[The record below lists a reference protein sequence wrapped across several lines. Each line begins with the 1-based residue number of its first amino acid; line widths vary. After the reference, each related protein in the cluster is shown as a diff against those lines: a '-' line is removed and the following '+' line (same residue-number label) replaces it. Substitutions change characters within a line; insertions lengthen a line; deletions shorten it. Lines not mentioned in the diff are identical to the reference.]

1 MKRSPKEGP
10 KERGS
15 RERSPRERNPRAKS
29 PKERDFKEKS
39 PKDEDTQPLMLL
51 GRNAVMEAI
60 DADKPI
66 HRLFV
71 KKGEIEGSLKVIVAK
86 AKDKGIVTS
95 FVPKDK
101 LDDMSEN
108 GKHQG
113 VIATCP
119 AYDYADLHDVLRKL
133 VKSGQP
139 PFLIV
144 LDKIYDPH
152 NFGAIIRTALACGAH
167 AVIIPKRRSVG
178 ITPAVVTSSA
188 GAIEHLPVCRVA
200 NISQTIDDLKKMGIW
215 VAGADATGQN
225 LYTAPLT
232 GAIALVIGSEGEG
245 ISRLVKEKC
254 DFLVSIPMPGAQF
267 ACSASTASGRP
278 PSCGN
283 TMSSLNASVAAAVC
297 MYEIVRRKY

>member
-1 MKRSPKEGP
+1 MKKN
-10 KERGS
+10 
-15 RERSPRERNPRAKS
+15 PRENR
-29 PKERDFKEKS
+29 KERDFKERS
-39 PKDEDTQPLMLL
+39 PKGRNFEVRSPKEKKTEDDNAAPLILL

-60 DADKPI
+60 DADKDI

-71 KKGEIEGSLKVIVAK
+71 KKGDIEGSLKVIVAK
-86 AKDKGIVTS
+86 AKEKGIVTS
-95 FVPKDK
+95 FVPKEK
-101 LDDMSEN
+101 LDDMTEN

-113 VIATCP
+113 VVASCP
-119 AYDYADLHDVLRKL
+119 AFDYTDLSDVLRSL
-133 VKSGQP
+133 TKSGRP
-139 PFLIV
+139 PFLVI

-215 VAGADATGQN
+215 VAGADVAGQN

-254 DFLVSIPMPGAQF
+254 DFLVSIPMPGA
-267 ACSASTASGRP
+267 
-278 PSCGN
+278 
-283 TMSSLNASVAAAVC
+283 MSSLNASVAAAVC
-297 MYEIVRRKY
+297 MYEIVRRKH